1 MKIDMNVILTFGL
14 VISAAITIWAVTT
27 ANHLYVG

>member
-1 MKIDMNVILTFGL
+1 MKIDMNVIITFGV
-14 VISAAITIWAVTT
+14 VIAAAITLWSVTT